1 LRRAIRW
8 KSKLTPPPDVISSRS
23 SRQSSNRGCL
33 NALNQ
38 LRKPGNV
45 AIQFGQQ
52 QRSGFPPKP
61 LFGLLRYPD
70 TKARGLRVP
79 RFLFR
84 YAIALPMSAK
94 GMKGRWV
101 VYERRDGEFI
111 FLSRLLTARAQ
122 PAFYDGAIFPNRP
135 MNARLSIECAR
146 APMEFQLKQRQS
158 PKLNWMTS
166 IK

>member
-1 LRRAIRW
+1 M
-8 KSKLTPPPDVISSRS
+8 SH
-23 SRQSSNRGCL
+23 
-33 NALNQ
+33 ALNQ
-38 LRKPGNV
+38 LPKPSNV
-45 AIQFGQQ
+45 AIQFGQR
-52 QRSGFPPKP
+52 QRRGLPPKSFFRP
-61 LFGLLRYPD
+61 LRYSD

-101 VYERRDGEFI
+101 VCERRDGEFI
-111 FLSRLLTARAQ
+111 FLSRLFTTRAQ

-158 PKLNWMTS
+158 PKLNRMTS